1 MSPTLRR
8 LWMLVRWP
16 GLLLMLILALQ
27 FAAASASL
35 NRRRFLMLLVGMA
48 GSAVWVGLR
57 YKEFAASK
65 VWRWWPDGQRILTR
79 ALAILV
85 LFGMSAIAAFTC
97 WAQVRGV
104 VQLPIR
110 NVPLAFAALAGVA
123 FLVFAQRLPAIQPRV
138 TRAFIVTLT
147 LLFVEAIFREPS
159 QGLSWVTAVS
169 VGALWLFVVATA
181 GAPSSEGWIAR
192 VREAAQNVEL
202 RMSTRGLARRS
213 PARML
218 LQADR
223 PLTAVLPIAFLGTLA
238 VGLLMRELLAIHARD
253 SLSALLGGAAGFTAI
268 AILFMSISMAHRAR
282 LLWLRFGDT
291 RSQVFREC
299 ERALLVNL
307 LVISVAVWLVVVAI
321 ALGFASA
328 RMWPRLLAALPA
340 VVAGS
345 LPALYLGL
353 AWPTFAGKWRDMP
366 NGHIILAGIF
376 LLPMVWRTAYAVV
389 QPLELKPD
397 PPLIAFTVLAALLLR
412 VFAVWR
418 WRRIDWSYLK
428 TGMT

>member
-1 MSPTLRR
+1 MSPTLRL

-16 GLLLMLILALQ
+16 GLLLMVVLALQ
-27 FAAASASL
+27 FAAASASQ
-35 NRRRFLMLLVGMA
+35 NRKQFLMVLVGLA

-65 VWRWWPDGQRILTR
+65 VWRWLPDGQRILTR

-123 FLVFAQRLPAIQPRV
+123 FLVFAQRLPAMQPRV

-159 QGLSWVTAVS
+159 LGLSWVTAVS

-181 GAPSSEGWIAR
+181 GTPSSEGWVAR
-192 VREAAQNVEL
+192 VRDAAQKFEL
-202 RMSTRGLARRS
+202 RLGTLGLSRRS

-218 LQADR
+218 LQADG
-223 PLTAVLPIAFLGTLA
+223 PLKAALPIAFMGTLA
-238 VGLLMRELLAIHARD
+238 VSLLLHDLLAIHARD
-253 SLSALLGGAAGFTAI
+253 SLSALLGGAAGFIAV
-268 AILFMSISMAHRAR
+268 AILFMAVSAAHRAR

-307 LVISVAVWLVVVAI
+307 LLVTLVVWLIVAVVSV
-321 ALGFASA
+321 GFASS
-328 RMWPRLLAALPA
+328 RMWPRLLAALPSVA
-340 VVAGS
+340 AGS

-366 NGHIILAGIF
+366 NGHIILAAIF
-376 LLPMVWRTAYAVV
+376 FLPVVWRAAYAVV
-389 QPLELKPD
+389 QPMELKPD
-397 PPLIAFTVLAALLLR
+397 PLLIAFTIVAALLLR

-418 WRRIDWSYLK
+418 WRKIDWSYLK
-428 TGMT
+428 IRTT